1 MEALSEYGNWI
12 RGTRGRIRQELG
24 ELKGTNDRKKLSE
37 LYILAYS
44 SFVGMDRFVSEDEHI
59 VGIES
64 EASEEVEAERAVTVA
79 LQELSTTVR
88 DVEAALR
95 QVDDGEEAV
104 VLSFLSGKRIPQSR
118 FLRREA
124 S

>member
-12 RGTRGRIRQELG
+12 RGTRERIRQDLG

-44 SFVGMDRFVSEDEHI
+44 SFVGMDRFVSEDERI

-104 VLSFLSGKRIPQSR
+104 VLSFLSGKRSPQSR
-118 FLRREA
+118 FLGREA